1 MRLSTHVSAA
11 TAALFLAS
19 ASAFAEDSVASFRLA
34 SGHKV
39 TIIEAPFAESKL
51 KYSDSAPCLVDGH
64 IPFGTDCSAPTT
76 YVKSISVEVRRK
88 TLRLDASHMFNA
100 WGTRHLTTYEGKP
113 VTYFVGACPNIDLCV
128 FRGLFSD
135 GAGTF
140 VAEWKVFQGA
150 TTRTVISSDEEL
162 ISLFMKSMG
171 TK

>member
-1 MRLSTHVSAA
+1 MRLSAQVFPA
-11 TAALFLAS
+11 TAALFLIS
-19 ASAFAEDSVASFRLA
+19 ASVFAEDSVASFKLA
-34 SGHKV
+34 SGHNV
-39 TIIEAPFAESKL
+39 SIVEAPFAESKL
-51 KYSDSAPCLVDGH
+51 KYSESAPCLVDGH

-88 TLRLDASHMFNA
+88 KFQLDASYMFNA

-113 VTYFVGACPNIDLCV
+113 VTYFVGACRSKDLCY

-150 TTRTVISSDEEL
+150 TTRTVISSDEEF
-162 ISLFMKSMG
+162 ISLFHEEHG
-171 TK
+171 H

>member
-1 MRLSTHVSAA
+1 MRLSTRIPVAAA
-11 TAALFLAS
+11 TLFLAS
-19 ASAFAEDSVASFRLA
+19 ASVFADSIASFNLA

-39 TIIEAPFAESKL
+39 TIVEAPFAESKL
-51 KYSDSAPCLVDGH
+51 KYSEKAPCLVDGH
-64 IPFGTDCSAPTT
+64 IPFGTDCSVPTT
-76 YVKSISVEVRRK
+76 FVKSISVEVQGRA
-88 TLRLDASHMFNA
+88 LRLDASHMFNA

-113 VTYFVGACPNIDLCV
+113 VTYFVGACPSKEVCV

>member
-1 MRLSTHVSAA
+1 MRLSTQVHAA
-11 TAALFLAS
+11 TAALFFIS
-19 ASAFAEDSVASFRLA
+19 AFAFAEDTVASFKLG

-39 TIIEAPFAESKL
+39 SIVEAPFVDSKL
-51 KYSDSAPCLVDGH
+51 KYSESAPCLVNGH
-64 IPFGTDCSAPTT
+64 ISFGTDCSAPTT
-76 YVKSISVEVRRK
+76 YVKSISVELRRK
-88 TLRLDASHMFNA
+88 TLKLDASHMFNA
-100 WGTRHLTTYEGKP
+100 WGTRHFSSYEGKP
-113 VTYFVGACPNIDLCV
+113 VTYFVGACPSKDLCY

-150 TTRTVISSDEEL
+150 TTRTVISSDEEF

>member
-1 MRLSTHVSAA
+1 MRLSTQVRAA
-11 TAALFLAS
+11 SAALFVFS
-19 ASAFAEDSVASFRLA
+19 ASAFAEDTVASFKLA

-39 TIIEAPFAESKL
+39 SIVEAPFADSKL
-51 KYSDSAPCLVDGH
+51 KYSESAPCLVNGH

-88 TLRLDASHMFNA
+88 TLKLDASHMFNA

-113 VTYFVGACPNIDLCV
+113 VTYFVGACPSKDLCY

-140 VAEWKVFQGA
+140 VAEWKVFQGV
-150 TTRTVISSDEEL
+150 TTRTVISSDEEF

-171 TK
+171 AK

>member
-1 MRLSTHVSAA
+1 MCLSTRVSAA
-11 TAALFLAS
+11 AAVVFLVS
-19 ASAFAEDSVASFRLA
+19 APVFGADSVASFKLA

-39 TIIEAPFAESKL
+39 TIVEAPFAESKL
-51 KYSDSAPCLVDGH
+51 KYSESAPCLVDGH
-64 IPFGTDCSAPTT
+64 IPFGTDCSLPTT
-76 YVKSISVEVRRK
+76 YVKRIAVEVRGK
-88 TLRLDASHMFNA
+88 TLQLDASHMFNA

-113 VTYFVGACPNIDLCV
+113 VTYFVGACPSKELCI

-135 GAGTF
+135 GAGSF

>member
-1 MRLSTHVSAA
+1 MRLSPQISAA
-11 TAALFLAS
+11 AAALLLAS
-19 ASAFAEDSVASFRLA
+19 ASVFAEDSIASFKLA

-39 TIIEAPFAESKL
+39 TIVEAPFAESKL
-51 KYSDSAPCLVDGH
+51 KYSENIPCLVDGH
-64 IPFGTDCSAPTT
+64 IPFGTDCTAPST
-76 YVKSISVEVRRK
+76 YVKSISVEVRK
-88 TLRLDASHMFNA
+88 KALKLDASHMFNA
-100 WGTRHLTTYEGKP
+100 WGTRHLTKYEGKP
-113 VTYFVGACPNIDLCV
+113 ITYFVGACPSKDLCA